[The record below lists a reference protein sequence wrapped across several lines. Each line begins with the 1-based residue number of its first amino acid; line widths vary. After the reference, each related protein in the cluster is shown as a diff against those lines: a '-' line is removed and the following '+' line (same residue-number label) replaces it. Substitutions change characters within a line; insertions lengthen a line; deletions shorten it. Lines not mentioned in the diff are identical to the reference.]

1 QLSRPLFR
9 RLTGTVGGRVT
20 FARSVGNLLDSPVE
34 KSKEPFS
41 NELRFSPTLALDW
54 HPDGRF
60 SAFLRYQQGYR
71 AGGLAVA

>member
-1 QLSRPLFR
+1 ISALSRALGSPDAPGRIAGVVNQQVEGAIFGQLSRPLFR

-41 NELRFSPTLALDW
+41 
-54 HPDGRF
+54 
-60 SAFLRYQQGYR
+60 
-71 AGGLAVA
+71 